1 MQLLARADAY
11 AIAAVTLGLART
23 LITQI
28 TALVALA
35 LVLRRTQPSERP
47 ELLAAMTGSLPR
59 RGISAPP
66 GRQTPQK
73 LRSSARPSSGE
84 ARNGPDLI

>member
-11 AIAAVTLGLART
+11 AVAAVTLGLART

-35 LVLRRTQPSERP
+35 LVLRRSQPSERP
-47 ELLAAMTGSLPR
+47 ELVAAMTGSLPWR
-59 RGISAPP
+59 RISAPLS
-66 GRQTPQK
+66 RQAPQK
-73 LRSSARPSSGE
+73 LRSSARPSGGE
-84 ARNGPDLI
+84 ARNGADLI